1 MAKFFETSQN
11 IAELVQS
18 KWEETGLAQMGIEL
32 KLISVTKAKNVL
44 KASKAG
50 ATINYLTKKD
60 AFLIIYEE
68 AFDRLSDEY
77 KEKIIEGALSNISYD
92 TDKDKLNV
100 ETDIAKELFRMR
112 RKYENYIDIMEAS
125 YLVINQ
131 IEEEEKERQ
140 RKNAE
145 YIIAH
150 YEEQVA
156 MRKTRYEEM
165 IKQAEEQYQRDLEWE
180 AKRLEVAKEM
190 LEDTCE

>member
-1 MAKFFETSQN
+1 MKIYETSAD
-11 IAELVQS
+11 IAELCQA

-32 KLISVTKAKNVL
+32 KLLSVTKAKNVL

-125 YLVINQ
+125 YLVISQ
-131 IEEEEKERQ
+131 IEEEERERKE
-140 RKNAE
+140 AE
-145 YIIAH
+145 KA
-150 YEEQVA
+150 QKA
-156 MRKTRYEEM
+156 AAR
-165 IKQAEEQYQRDLEWE
+165 E
-180 AKRLEVAKEM
+180 AKKKNQ
-190 LEDTCE
+190 

>member
-1 MAKFFETSQN
+1 MAKFFETSQD

-18 KWEETGLAQMGIEL
+18 KWENTGLAQMGIEL

-77 KEKIIEGALSNISYD
+77 KERIIEGALSNISYD

-112 RKYENYIDIMEAS
+112 RKYENYVDIMEAS

-131 IEEEEKERQ
+131 IEEEEKEMNQ
-140 RKNAE
+140 
-145 YIIAH
+145 
-150 YEEQVA
+150 
-156 MRKTRYEEM
+156 
-165 IKQAEEQYQRDLEWE
+165 
-180 AKRLEVAKEM
+180 
-190 LEDTCE
+190 

>member
-1 MAKFFETSQN
+1 MAKFFETSQD

-131 IEEEEKERQ
+131 IEEEEKER
-140 RKNAE
+140 KEAE
-145 YIIAH
+145 KA
-150 YEEQVA
+150 QKA
-156 MRKTRYEEM
+156 AAR
-165 IKQAEEQYQRDLEWE
+165 E
-180 AKRLEVAKEM
+180 ASPLP
-190 LEDTCE
+190 TI

>member
-1 MAKFFETSQN
+1 MAKFFETSQD

-18 KWEETGLAQMGIEL
+18 KWENTGLAQMGIEL

-77 KEKIIEGALSNISYD
+77 KERILEGALSNISYD

-112 RKYENYIDIMEAS
+112 RKYENYVDIMEAS

-131 IEEEEKERQ
+131 IEEEEKER
-140 RKNAE
+140 KEAE
-145 YIIAH
+145 KAKK
-150 YEEQVA
+150 A
-156 MRKTRYEEM
+156 AAR
-165 IKQAEEQYQRDLEWE
+165 E
-180 AKRLEVAKEM
+180 ASPLP
-190 LEDTCE
+190 TI

>member
-1 MAKFFETSQN
+1 MAKFFETSQD

-18 KWEETGLAQMGIEL
+18 KWENTGLAQMGIEL

-60 AFLIIYEE
+60 AFLVIYEE

-131 IEEEEKERQ
+131 IEEEEKER
-140 RKNAE
+140 KEAE
-145 YIIAH
+145 KA
-150 YEEQVA
+150 QKA
-156 MRKTRYEEM
+156 AAR
-165 IKQAEEQYQRDLEWE
+165 E
-180 AKRLEVAKEM
+180 AKKKNQ
-190 LEDTCE
+190 

>member
-1 MAKFFETSQN
+1 MAKFFETSQD

-18 KWEETGLAQMGIEL
+18 KWENTGLAQMGIEL

-77 KEKIIEGALSNISYD
+77 KERILEGALSNISYD

-112 RKYENYIDIMEAS
+112 RKYENYVDIMEAS

-131 IEEEEKERQ
+131 IEEEEK
-140 RKNAE
+140 
-145 YIIAH
+145 
-150 YEEQVA
+150 
-156 MRKTRYEEM
+156 
-165 IKQAEEQYQRDLEWE
+165 
-180 AKRLEVAKEM
+180 
-190 LEDTCE
+190 

>member
-1 MAKFFETSQN
+1 MKIYETSSD
-11 IAELVQS
+11 IAELCQT

-32 KLISVTKAKNVL
+32 KLLSVTKAKNVL

-77 KEKIIEGALSNISYD
+77 KERILEGALSNISYD

-112 RKYENYIDIMEAS
+112 RKYENYVDIMEAS

-131 IEEEEKERQ
+131 IEEEEKER
-140 RKNAE
+140 KEAE
-145 YIIAH
+145 KA
-150 YEEQVA
+150 QKA
-156 MRKTRYEEM
+156 AAR
-165 IKQAEEQYQRDLEWE
+165 E
-180 AKRLEVAKEM
+180 AKKKNQ
-190 LEDTCE
+190 

>member
-1 MAKFFETSQN
+1 MKIYETSAD
-11 IAELVQS
+11 IAELCQA

-32 KLISVTKAKNVL
+32 KLLSVTKAKNVL

-77 KEKIIEGALSNISYD
+77 KERILEGALSNISYD

-112 RKYENYIDIMEAS
+112 RKYENYVDIMEAS

-131 IEEEEKERQ
+131 IEEEEKER
-140 RKNAE
+140 KEAE
-145 YIIAH
+145 KAKK
-150 YEEQVA
+150 A
-156 MRKTRYEEM
+156 
-165 IKQAEEQYQRDLEWE
+165 AERE
-180 AKRLEVAKEM
+180 AKKKNQ
-190 LEDTCE
+190 

>member
-1 MAKFFETSQN
+1 MAKFFETSQD

-18 KWEETGLAQMGIEL
+18 KWENTGLAQMGIEL

-77 KEKIIEGALSNISYD
+77 KERILEGALSNISYD

-112 RKYENYIDIMEAS
+112 RKYENYVDIMEAS

-131 IEEEEKERQ
+131 IEEEEKERKEAEKAKK
-140 RKNAE
+140 KN
-145 YIIAH
+145 
-150 YEEQVA
+150 
-156 MRKTRYEEM
+156 K
-165 IKQAEEQYQRDLEWE
+165 
-180 AKRLEVAKEM
+180 
-190 LEDTCE
+190 

>member
-1 MAKFFETSQN
+1 MKFFETSEDIKNLIQ
-11 IAELVQS
+11 E
-18 KWEETGLAQMGIEL
+18 KWEDTGLAQMGIEL

-77 KEKIIEGALSNISYD
+77 KERIIEGALSNISYD

-100 ETDIAKELFRMR
+100 ETDIAKEIFRMR
-112 RKYENYIDIMEAS
+112 RKYENYVDIMEAS

-131 IEEEEKERQ
+131 IEEEEKER
-140 RKNAE
+140 KEAE
-145 YIIAH
+145 KA
-150 YEEQVA
+150 QKA
-156 MRKTRYEEM
+156 AAR
-165 IKQAEEQYQRDLEWE
+165 E
-180 AKRLEVAKEM
+180 AKKKNQ
-190 LEDTCE
+190 

>member
-1 MAKFFETSQN
+1 MAKFFETSQD

-131 IEEEEKERQ
+131 IEEEEKER
-140 RKNAE
+140 KEAE
-145 YIIAH
+145 KA
-150 YEEQVA
+150 QKA
-156 MRKTRYEEM
+156 AAR
-165 IKQAEEQYQRDLEWE
+165 E
-180 AKRLEVAKEM
+180 AKNKNQ
-190 LEDTCE
+190 

>member
-1 MAKFFETSQN
+1 MAKFFETSQD

-18 KWEETGLAQMGIEL
+18 KWENTGLAQMGIEL

-60 AFLIIYEE
+60 AILIIYEE

-77 KEKIIEGALSNISYD
+77 KERILEGALSNISYD

-100 ETDIAKELFRMR
+100 ETDIAKEIFRMR
-112 RKYENYIDIMEAS
+112 RKYENYVDIMEAS

-131 IEEEEKERQ
+131 IEEEEKER
-140 RKNAE
+140 KEAE
-145 YIIAH
+145 KA
-150 YEEQVA
+150 QKA
-156 MRKTRYEEM
+156 AAR
-165 IKQAEEQYQRDLEWE
+165 E
-180 AKRLEVAKEM
+180 AKKKNQ
-190 LEDTCE
+190 

>member
-77 KEKIIEGALSNISYD
+77 KERILEGALSNISYD

-112 RKYENYIDIMEAS
+112 RKYENYVDIMEAS

-131 IEEEEKERQ
+131 IEEEEKER
-140 RKNAE
+140 KEAE
-145 YIIAH
+145 KAKK
-150 YEEQVA
+150 A
-156 MRKTRYEEM
+156 AAR
-165 IKQAEEQYQRDLEWE
+165 E
-180 AKRLEVAKEM
+180 AKKKNQ
-190 LEDTCE
+190 

>member
-18 KWEETGLAQMGIEL
+18 KWENTGLAQMGIEL

-77 KEKIIEGALSNISYD
+77 KERILEGALSNISYD

-131 IEEEEKERQ
+131 IEEEEKER
-140 RKNAE
+140 KEAE
-145 YIIAH
+145 KA
-150 YEEQVA
+150 QKA
-156 MRKTRYEEM
+156 AAR
-165 IKQAEEQYQRDLEWE
+165 E
-180 AKRLEVAKEM
+180 AKKKNQ
-190 LEDTCE
+190 

>member
-1 MAKFFETSQN
+1 MAKFFETSQD
-11 IAELVQS
+11 IAESVQS

-77 KEKIIEGALSNISYD
+77 KERILEGALSNISYD

-112 RKYENYIDIMEAS
+112 RKYENYVDIMETS

-131 IEEEEKERQ
+131 IEEEEKER
-140 RKNAE
+140 KEAE
-145 YIIAH
+145 
-150 YEEQVA
+150 
-156 MRKTRYEEM
+156 KTQKAAAR
-165 IKQAEEQYQRDLEWE
+165 E
-180 AKRLEVAKEM
+180 AKKKNQ
-190 LEDTCE
+190 

>member
-1 MAKFFETSQN
+1 MAKFFETSQD

-18 KWEETGLAQMGIEL
+18 KWENTGLSQMGIEL

-77 KEKIIEGALSNISYD
+77 KERIIEGALSNISYD

-131 IEEEEKERQ
+131 IEEEEKER
-140 RKNAE
+140 KEAE
-145 YIIAH
+145 KA
-150 YEEQVA
+150 QKA
-156 MRKTRYEEM
+156 AAR
-165 IKQAEEQYQRDLEWE
+165 E
-180 AKRLEVAKEM
+180 AKKKKQ
-190 LEDTCE
+190 

>member
-1 MAKFFETSQN
+1 MAKFFETSQD

-77 KEKIIEGALSNISYD
+77 KERILEGALSNISYD
-92 TDKDKLNV
+92 TEKDKLNV
-100 ETDIAKELFRMR
+100 ENDIAKELFRMR
-112 RKYENYIDIMEAS
+112 RKYENYVDIMEAS
-125 YLVINQ
+125 YGVINQ
-131 IEEEEKERQ
+131 IEEEEKER
-140 RKNAE
+140 KEAE
-145 YIIAH
+145 KA
-150 YEEQVA
+150 QKA
-156 MRKTRYEEM
+156 AAR
-165 IKQAEEQYQRDLEWE
+165 E
-180 AKRLEVAKEM
+180 AKKKNQ
-190 LEDTCE
+190 

>member
-1 MAKFFETSQN
+1 MAKFFETSQD

-18 KWEETGLAQMGIEL
+18 KWENTGLAQMGIEL

-77 KEKIIEGALSNISYD
+77 KERILEGALSNISYD

-112 RKYENYIDIMEAS
+112 RKYENYVDIMEAS

-131 IEEEEKERQ
+131 IEEEEKER
-140 RKNAE
+140 KEAE
-145 YIIAH
+145 KA
-150 YEEQVA
+150 QKA
-156 MRKTRYEEM
+156 AAR
-165 IKQAEEQYQRDLEWE
+165 E
-180 AKRLEVAKEM
+180 AKKKN
-190 LEDTCE
+190 

>member
-1 MAKFFETSQN
+1 MAKFFETSQD

-18 KWEETGLAQMGIEL
+18 KWENTGLAQMGIEL

-77 KEKIIEGALSNISYD
+77 KERILEGALSNLSYD

-112 RKYENYIDIMEAS
+112 RKYENYVDTMEAS

-131 IEEEEKERQ
+131 IEEEEKER
-140 RKNAE
+140 KEAE
-145 YIIAH
+145 KA
-150 YEEQVA
+150 QKA
-156 MRKTRYEEM
+156 AAR
-165 IKQAEEQYQRDLEWE
+165 E
-180 AKRLEVAKEM
+180 AKKKNQ
-190 LEDTCE
+190 

>member
-1 MAKFFETSQN
+1 MAKFFETSQD

-18 KWEETGLAQMGIEL
+18 KWENTGLAQMGIEL
-32 KLISVTKAKNVL
+32 KLISVTKAKNIL

-77 KEKIIEGALSNISYD
+77 KERIIEGALSNISYD

-112 RKYENYIDIMEAS
+112 RKYENYVDIMEAS

-131 IEEEEKERQ
+131 IEEEEKER
-140 RKNAE
+140 KEAE
-145 YIIAH
+145 KA
-150 YEEQVA
+150 QKA
-156 MRKTRYEEM
+156 AAR
-165 IKQAEEQYQRDLEWE
+165 E
-180 AKRLEVAKEM
+180 AKKKNQ
-190 LEDTCE
+190 

>member
-1 MAKFFETSQN
+1 MAKFFETSQD

-77 KEKIIEGALSNISYD
+77 KERILEGALSNISYD

-131 IEEEEKERQ
+131 IEEEEKER
-140 RKNAE
+140 KEAE
-145 YIIAH
+145 KA
-150 YEEQVA
+150 QKA
-156 MRKTRYEEM
+156 AAR
-165 IKQAEEQYQRDLEWE
+165 E
-180 AKRLEVAKEM
+180 AKKKNQ
-190 LEDTCE
+190 

>member
-77 KEKIIEGALSNISYD
+77 KERILEGALSNISYD

-131 IEEEEKERQ
+131 IEEEEKER
-140 RKNAE
+140 KEAE
-145 YIIAH
+145 KA
-150 YEEQVA
+150 QKA
-156 MRKTRYEEM
+156 AAR
-165 IKQAEEQYQRDLEWE
+165 E
-180 AKRLEVAKEM
+180 AKKKNQ
-190 LEDTCE
+190 

>member
-1 MAKFFETSQN
+1 MKIYETSAD
-11 IAELVQS
+11 IAELCQA

-32 KLISVTKAKNVL
+32 KLLSVTKAKNVL

-77 KEKIIEGALSNISYD
+77 KERILEGALSNISYD

-131 IEEEEKERQ
+131 IEEEEKER
-140 RKNAE
+140 KEAE
-145 YIIAH
+145 KA
-150 YEEQVA
+150 QKA
-156 MRKTRYEEM
+156 AAR
-165 IKQAEEQYQRDLEWE
+165 E
-180 AKRLEVAKEM
+180 AKKKKQ
-190 LEDTCE
+190 

>member
-1 MAKFFETSQN
+1 MAKFFETSQD

-77 KEKIIEGALSNISYD
+77 KERILEGALSNISYD

-131 IEEEEKERQ
+131 IEEEEKER
-140 RKNAE
+140 KEAE
-145 YIIAH
+145 KAKK
-150 YEEQVA
+150 A
-156 MRKTRYEEM
+156 AAR
-165 IKQAEEQYQRDLEWE
+165 E
-180 AKRLEVAKEM
+180 AKKKNQ
-190 LEDTCE
+190 

>member
-1 MAKFFETSQN
+1 MKIYETSAD
-11 IAELVQS
+11 IAELCQA

-32 KLISVTKAKNVL
+32 KLLSVTKAKNVL
-44 KASKAG
+44 KASKTG

-112 RKYENYIDIMEAS
+112 RKYENYIDIIEAS

-131 IEEEEKERQ
+131 IEEEEKER
-140 RKNAE
+140 KEAE
-145 YIIAH
+145 KA
-150 YEEQVA
+150 QKA
-156 MRKTRYEEM
+156 AAR
-165 IKQAEEQYQRDLEWE
+165 E
-180 AKRLEVAKEM
+180 AKKKNQ
-190 LEDTCE
+190 